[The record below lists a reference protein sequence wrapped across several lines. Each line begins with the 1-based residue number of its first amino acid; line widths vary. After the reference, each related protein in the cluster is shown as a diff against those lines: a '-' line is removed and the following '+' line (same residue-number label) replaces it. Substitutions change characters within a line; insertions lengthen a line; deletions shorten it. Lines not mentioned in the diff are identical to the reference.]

1 MLFISTL
8 KNNNKAHI
16 METILEDEQNASNK
30 KSEDRTENN
39 KTSPAHSVSNDE
51 SDFDTIKSN
60 VRNEEESP
68 SVGNSDTKL
77 KFTADDDSS
86 APEINKTESKSESD
100 AEIDSK
106 SNAKDG
112 TKNMNISFDEDII
125 LPSVRHDTEQI
136 EQKQRDR
143 IKRKEMKSRKELEEE
158 EREKMQ

>member
-1 MLFISTL
+1 
-8 KNNNKAHI
+8 
-16 METILEDEQNASNK
+16 METILEDEQNATNK
-30 KSEDRTENN
+30 KSEDCTENN
-39 KTSPAHSVSNDE
+39 KSSPAPSASNDE

-60 VRNEEESP
+60 VRNEETS
-68 SVGNSDTKL
+68 SVENDTKL
-77 KFTADDDSS
+77 NLIAEDSS
-86 APEINKTESKSESD
+86 TVNNTEPKSESET
-100 AEIDSK
+100 EIESK
-106 SNAKDG
+106 ANAKDD